1 MCSAILQSTVY
12 STSQDRERSQTQ
24 TMPSRSSHQAV
35 LSGLL
40 WMLQNCQSGC
50 CLNVENKTHHHCC
63 LRPPAC
69 QLGPAKSLG
78 EELCWLWP
86 EAIEESLSLPQ
97 RHCPQREPQSGQR
110 YREAEIETGRGKEAR
125 EKGRHRQSA
134 GPRQDAWRCWWKLS
148 TVMSHKDSLCA
159 KNVIQLGVLS
169 LARFSPTSSK
179 GHLLSKGAQ
188 VESEVGGIPG
198 GWFHSGLAGF

>member
-78 EELCWLWP
+78 EEPVLTLTWSHWGVPEPSSEALPPEGTSVRPKVQRGRNRDWKREGGKREGETQAERWSQARRLTLLMKALHSAVSQRLALC
-86 EAIEESLSLPQ
+86 
-97 RHCPQREPQSGQR
+97 
-110 YREAEIETGRGKEAR
+110 
-125 EKGRHRQSA
+125 
-134 GPRQDAWRCWWKLS
+134 
-148 TVMSHKDSLCA
+148 
-159 KNVIQLGVLS
+159 
-169 LARFSPTSSK
+169 
-179 GHLLSKGAQ
+179 
-188 VESEVGGIPG
+188 
-198 GWFHSGLAGF
+198 